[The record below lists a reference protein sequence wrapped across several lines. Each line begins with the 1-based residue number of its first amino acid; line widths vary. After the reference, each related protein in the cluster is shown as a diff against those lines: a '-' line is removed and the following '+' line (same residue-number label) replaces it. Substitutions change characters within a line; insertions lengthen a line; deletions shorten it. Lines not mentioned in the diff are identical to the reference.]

1 MELKALRSRRKASF
15 WSKVLPYFPYVM
27 QSGVAVLLLLLFI
40 AFSAWYTSFLQ
51 DLPPGLPVRWIML
64 ILIGPLT
71 VYSGFRTYIQ
81 PADLIF
87 LLPQETKMKEY
98 LAPAYR
104 SGIIY
109 KLIGLYL
116 ITLTLWPLYTR
127 SGIPTQPLWL
137 MLIVLLGLKLLSGY
151 GAWQELRITTVRAR
165 AGYRLLRWC
174 FILLMLAAWLW
185 QPAWKSALFTV
196 LVSVNYILSLR
207 FPMRHAVPWENLIVA
222 EKSGTARVM
231 LLLGWFVDV
240 AAEGQK
246 VVRRRWLSGLGN
258 RIPWEKRTAYRFL
271 LIKTL
276 LRSELLGIVIRL
288 TLLGM
293 VLTGWNGDSWV
304 GTALYLFFI
313 FLTGTQL
320 TTLRHVHKDSPAA
333 SYYPILDGVRMETVL
348 RLTSRLL
355 LGLSVLMWIPL
366 IIIPGGSLLLTI
378 GTLAAGLLLVFAMRA
393 TWSRKWSKEE
403 EE

>member
-71 VYSGFRTYIQ
+71 VYSGFRTYVQ

-109 KLIGLYL
+109 KLIGLYV
-116 ITLTLWPLYTR
+116 ITLTLWPLYIR
-127 SGIPTQPLWL
+127 SGISTQPLWL

-207 FPMRHAVPWENLIVA
+207 FPMRHAVPWENLIAA
-222 EKSGTARVM
+222 EKIGAARVM

-246 VVRRRWLSGLGN
+246 VVRRRLLSKIGN
-258 RIPWEKRTAYRFL
+258 RIPWEKKTAYRFL

-276 LRSELLGIVIRL
+276 IRSELLGIVIRL

-293 VLTGWNGDSWV
+293 VLTGWNSGSWV
-304 GTALYLFFI
+304 GAAIYLFFI

-333 SYYPILDGVRMETVL
+333 SYYPIPEGIRMETVL
-348 RLTSRLL
+348 RLISQLL
-355 LGLSVLMWIPL
+355 LGLSVLMWVPMIVV
-366 IIIPGGSLLLTI
+366 PGGDLLLTI
-378 GTLAAGLLLVFAMRA
+378 GTLAAGLLLVFALRA
-393 TWSRKWSKEE
+393 NWSRKWSKEE

>member
-71 VYSGFRTYIQ
+71 VYSGFRTYVQ

-109 KLIGLYL
+109 KLIGLYV
-116 ITLTLWPLYTR
+116 ITLTLWPLYIR
-127 SGIPTQPLWL
+127 SGTSTQPLWL

-207 FPMRHAVPWENLIVA
+207 FPMRHAVPWENLIAA
-222 EKSGTARVM
+222 EKTGAARVM

-246 VVRRRWLSGLGN
+246 VVRRRLLSKIGN
-258 RIPWEKRTAYRFL
+258 RIPWEKKTAYRFL

-276 LRSELLGIVIRL
+276 IRSELLGIVIRL

-293 VLTGWNGDSWV
+293 VLTGWNSGSWV
-304 GTALYLFFI
+304 GAAIYLFFI

-333 SYYPILDGVRMETVL
+333 SYYPIPEGIRMETVL
-348 RLTSRLL
+348 RLISQLL
-355 LGLSVLMWIPL
+355 LGLSVLMWVPMIVV
-366 IIIPGGSLLLTI
+366 PGGDLLLTI
-378 GTLAAGLLLVFAMRA
+378 GTLAAGLLLVFALRA
-393 TWSRKWSKEE
+393 NWSRKWSKEE